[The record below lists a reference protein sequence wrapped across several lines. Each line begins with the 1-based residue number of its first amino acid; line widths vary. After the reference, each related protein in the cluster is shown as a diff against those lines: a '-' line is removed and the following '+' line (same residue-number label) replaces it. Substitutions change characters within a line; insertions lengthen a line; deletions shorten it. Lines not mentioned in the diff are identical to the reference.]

1 MKIKYLSSAEPRKRA
16 AKTRPQFS
24 GRTWYSDG
32 KDVKKYPKTHQSMSI
47 LDNICHLAR
56 HLHSS
61 RHSTNFYGYPYFM
74 IRSLLFSG
82 NLGSFLPATM

>member
-1 MKIKYLSSAEPRKRA
+1 MKINYLSSDEPRKRA

-47 LDNICHLAR
+47 LDNICHVSRPPPLLPKLDQILQLTFLNDSILAFQR
-56 HLHSS
+56 EF
-61 RHSTNFYGYPYFM
+61 R
-74 IRSLLFSG
+74 
-82 NLGSFLPATM
+82 